1 MVTIERM
8 EDFTRLS
15 LVIPDDA
22 VASVRVGT
30 QVRINGSPLL
40 VASVNHREGG
50 TIVASFGIAQ
60 SSPLTNTLKTLYPDA
75 TVQFEVDGMPV
86 GHADVMDSLAR
97 KNSRERAENLPGT
110 REWYSNTL
118 PWYSKIYPDAS
129 APVTDRG
136 RERYMEQNGTGST
149 ATHGHGH
156 DAAPMDSYFPPA
168 VSPPPRREPQTDH
181 SSQEERLMAEWSRQ
195 AEDARR
201 ERVET
206 SSYED
211 DDDYGAVTPDQVETL
226 ETGLTPTGGAG
237 GWGISPN
244 QFMGALEKMAERNN
258 MLSERVERLLE
269 AMEARGASSSE
280 IANKREQLEA
290 QISEV
295 APAVEGVEVVE
306 EEDDAETETEEDR
319 VVEEPRETPVKTL
332 DETVT
337 TTVTKHP
344 GIVAEIKS
352 HVGVDEEKREA
363 TITISGTIHR
373 DMNSTHKPPKGAF
386 EMRDYVALGT
396 QALSDAAQKLAE
408 KSNKEASFAEHG
420 DEVPERQHADI
431 QRILQNGKV
440 IWVEAMS
447 EVQGKYGHPCYKL
460 RLQDN
465 KDASDSPAV
474 IDCVFKPA
482 IDGHGDGWHRAPM
495 EYVAYKLNR
504 MLGMDL
510 VPPAAYRRPQGGIEL
525 DYKTFNEGA
534 FLYWVDGADDLCK
547 TGDYQTA
554 VRTGCWGQGVDPRVI
569 LSDTRVL
576 DVLLQNSDRHEG
588 HFLFGRHW
596 TEGGL
601 PKGGGLT
608 DKGQKFLSG
617 SQYRPTLIDHAA
629 AFRKEAFVAMDH
641 ENAFQTGPTTVVR
654 AKTYLRLRFLDHA
667 AIKREF
673 GWFLSRE
680 EQLQLL
686 ERRDTILEYLDR
698 LVAERGYDK
707 VVIHD

>member
-97 KNSRERAENLPGT
+97 KNSRESMENLPGT

-118 PWYSKIYPDAS
+118 PWYSKMYPDANS

-136 RERYMEQNGTGST
+136 RERYMEQNGSGST

-168 VSPPPRREPQTDH
+168 ASPQSPPRGTDH

-258 MLSERVERLLE
+258 MLSERVERLFHELVDLE
-269 AMEARGASSSE
+269 
-280 IANKREQLEA
+280 
-290 QISEV
+290 
-295 APAVEGVEVVE
+295 
-306 EEDDAETETEEDR
+306 
-319 VVEEPRETPVKTL
+319 
-332 DETVT
+332 
-337 TTVTKHP
+337 
-344 GIVAEIKS
+344 
-352 HVGVDEEKREA
+352 
-363 TITISGTIHR
+363 
-373 DMNSTHKPPKGAF
+373 
-386 EMRDYVALGT
+386 
-396 QALSDAAQKLAE
+396 
-408 KSNKEASFAEHG
+408 
-420 DEVPERQHADI
+420 
-431 QRILQNGKV
+431 
-440 IWVEAMS
+440 
-447 EVQGKYGHPCYKL
+447 
-460 RLQDN
+460 
-465 KDASDSPAV
+465 
-474 IDCVFKPA
+474 
-482 IDGHGDGWHRAPM
+482 
-495 EYVAYKLNR
+495 
-504 MLGMDL
+504 
-510 VPPAAYRRPQGGIEL
+510 
-525 DYKTFNEGA
+525 
-534 FLYWVDGADDLCK
+534 
-547 TGDYQTA
+547 
-554 VRTGCWGQGVDPRVI
+554 
-569 LSDTRVL
+569 
-576 DVLLQNSDRHEG
+576 
-588 HFLFGRHW
+588 
-596 TEGGL
+596 
-601 PKGGGLT
+601 
-608 DKGQKFLSG
+608 
-617 SQYRPTLIDHAA
+617 
-629 AFRKEAFVAMDH
+629 
-641 ENAFQTGPTTVVR
+641 
-654 AKTYLRLRFLDHA
+654 
-667 AIKREF
+667 
-673 GWFLSRE
+673 RE
-680 EQLQLL
+680 EQ
-686 ERRDTILEYLDR
+686 ETR
-698 LVAERGYDK
+698 LASVAADDPQVADEVAFQGAAG
-707 VVIHD
+707 